1 MKLTSVQQQRQG
13 DVLLV
18 PASIPPGARRIPL
31 RPLALGEVTGHS
43 HAVQILDQS
52 VAEDEQIEMYELD
65 GRTFLRVTGEGA
77 ISIVHQEH
85 GPLVVLP
92 GSEVEVRIQI
102 EETPDEAI
110 RQVAD

>member
-1 MKLTSVQQQRQG
+1 MKTIDQQRQG

-18 PASIPPGARRIPL
+18 PAHIPSDARRVAL
-31 RPLALGEVTGHS
+31 RPLALGEATGHS
-43 HAVQILDQS
+43 HAV
-52 VAEDEQIEMYELD
+52 AERHADEVEMYELD

-77 ISIVHQEH
+77 VSIVHQEH
-85 GPLVVLP
+85 GPLVLQA
-92 GSEVEVRIQI
+92 GAEVEVRIQI